1 MACGVVHVAARHA
14 VRAVWETWS
23 VMASVETLHRL
34 VDDLPPQRRD
44 VAARVLEGLRDDRI
58 DPLLAALLAAPDD
71 DEPATQEGDEGVRE
85 YRSGR
90 ARPWEE
96 VRRELGGG

>member
-1 MACGVVHVAARHA
+1 
-14 VRAVWETWS
+14 
-23 VMASVETLHRL
+23 MASVESLHRL

-58 DPLLAALLAAPDD
+58 DPLLAALLAAPHD
-71 DEPATQEGDEGVRE
+71 DEPLTAEEEEGAREALRE
-85 YRSGR
+85 YRAGQ

-96 VRRELGGG
+96 VRRELSGG